1 MPAERRRRRRPG
13 GGWSEDGKRLEVAA
27 VRGWAR
33 RCPRGGGGRGGRIT
47 GARRRRQPA
56 DGTWNG
62 SRRRPAITIRMYSR
76 GRGRRGKCCLLKTPK
91 KGGFPRRLVRKRLAA
106 TAATPGHVSGA
117 TEATAH
123 TEPDARR
130 APREESTGI
139 GTVHCMHCTATAGTR
154 GEDARPTTSLCGS
167 GGQAVLSSAT
177 SAGTAAQRTAAG
189 TMNPRGIGRLARPTA
204 QA

>member
-91 KGGFPRRLVRKRLAA
+91 K
-106 TAATPGHVSGA
+106 
-117 TEATAH
+117 
-123 TEPDARR
+123 
-130 APREESTGI
+130 
-139 GTVHCMHCTATAGTR
+139 R
-154 GEDARPTTSLCGS
+154 GSHDDWSENGWRPQPPLP
-167 GGQAVLSSAT
+167 AT
-177 SAGTAAQRTAAG
+177 SAARRRPRHTQNRTHGGHHGRNPQAPVQYTVCTVQQRPARGGRTPDRRQASAARAAKPCSHQPHRQAQPHNVQQRG
-189 TMNPRGIGRLARPTA
+189 
-204 QA
+204 Q